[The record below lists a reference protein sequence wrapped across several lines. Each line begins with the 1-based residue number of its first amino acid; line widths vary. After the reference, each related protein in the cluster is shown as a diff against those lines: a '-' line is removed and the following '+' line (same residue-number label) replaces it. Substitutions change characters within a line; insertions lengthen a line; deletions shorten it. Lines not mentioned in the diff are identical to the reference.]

1 MVSRLEALHST
12 GLNLFV
18 MLSFTLGWVAL
29 WGISFYLNADAQL
42 AVLMFPQAWTLTLLI
57 LISRRYCP
65 VVMLSACLIIG
76 WLQYEKL
83 LGTNVLLASPCLS
96 LIVALIARRF
106 WHYFTLYWQ
115 KLLMLLAAVMGSTI
129 LHAVCLIHWLD
140 VSLSEML
147 LTTFTGGV
155 LLTPFIYL
163 LYEYL
168 KQQNL
173 QTLLPTEH
181 ITPPLRTS
189 LLIWCSLFFAIG
201 ISIQLMLTPE
211 IERLLLIFIFLP
223 NVFMAYRFGWQGG
236 VLATL
241 LGSVL
246 LIATRHASGSEYNP
260 MELKLFLSI
269 QALLSLGLGIA
280 VSRQQQ
286 LVERLER
293 YRNQLERELD
303 TRRQLTERLVH
314 TEEQVRKDI
323 ARELHD
329 EIGQNI
335 TAIQIQAAIVNK
347 TTDSPVSL
355 QSVQKITHLSQR
367 IHQAT
372 RQLLHQLR
380 PPVLD
385 EMSLKDALTHLAQE
399 FSFAERG
406 IEFELNY
413 QLNDRQLSDT
423 VVFTFYRLVQEL
435 LNNINKHA
443 QAKTIQVSLQP
454 GENQMMTLI
463 VKDDGIG
470 MPEQTGGGF
479 GLRGIEERVRA
490 LGGYWLLSRQEGTC
504 ITVNLPTNS
513 IIKDL

>member
-1 MVSRLEALHST
+1 MSRLIALHSM
-12 GLNLFV
+12 GLKLFV
-18 MLSFTLGWVAL
+18 MLSFSLGWIAL
-29 WGISFYLNADAQL
+29 WGISYYLNADAQL
-42 AVLMFPQAWTLTLLI
+42 AALMLPQAWILALLI
-57 LISRRYCP
+57 LIPKRFYP
-65 VVMLSACLIIG
+65 VVIISSCVIIG
-76 WLQYEKL
+76 WLYYERL
-83 LGTNVLLASPCLS
+83 LNAVTVLLSPWLT
-96 LIVALIARRF
+96 LVTAMITRRF

-115 KLLMLLAAVMGSTI
+115 RLLLMLAAVTGSTI
-129 LHAVCLIHWLD
+129 LHGLCIAPWLE
-140 VSLSEML
+140 VTSAETI

-173 QTLLPTEH
+173 QALLPTEH

-189 LLIWCSLFFAIG
+189 LLLWCSLFFAIG
-201 ISIQLMLTPE
+201 ISIQLVLTPE

-236 VLATL
+236 ILATM

-246 LIATRHASGSEYNP
+246 LIATRHASGTEYNL
-260 MELKLFLSI
+260 MEMKLFLSI
-269 QALLSLGLGIA
+269 QALLSQGLGIA

-293 YRNQLERELD
+293 YRSQLERELY
-303 TRRQLTERLVH
+303 TRRQLAEKLVH

-347 TTDSPVSL
+347 TTDSPLSL
-355 QSVQKITHLSQR
+355 QSAQKITHLSQR

-385 EMSLKDALTHLAQE
+385 EMSLQDALGHLAQE
-399 FSFAERG
+399 FSFDERQ
-406 IEFELNY
+406 IDF
-413 QLNDRQLSDT
+413 QLDYRIQGVELSDT
-423 VVFTFYRLVQEL
+423 VTFTIYRLVQEL

-443 QAKTIQVSLQP
+443 QAKTISVALYQQDEQTTVLEVQ
-454 GENQMMTLI
+454 
-463 VKDDGIG
+463 DDGIG
-470 MPEQTGGGF
+470 IPEQINSGF
-479 GLRGIEERVRA
+479 GLQGIEERVSA
-490 LGGYWLLSRQEGTC
+490 LGGHLILSRQKGTH
-504 ITVNLPTNS
+504 ITVNLPTNP
-513 IIKDL
+513 IKNVL

>member
-1 MVSRLEALHST
+1 MSRLSILHST

-18 MLSFTLGWVAL
+18 MLSFSLGWIAL
-29 WGISFYLNADAQL
+29 WGIGYYLNNDTQL
-42 AVLMFPQAWTLTLLI
+42 AVLMLPQAWALTLLV
-57 LISRRYCP
+57 LIPRRFYP
-65 VVMLSACLIIG
+65 VVLLSCCAIILWLYYERLIDAG
-76 WLQYEKL
+76 V
-83 LGTNVLLASPCLS
+83 VLLSPWLT
-96 LIVALIARRF
+96 LLAAMVTRRF
-106 WHYFTLYWQ
+106 WYYFTLYWQ
-115 KLLMLLAAVMGSTI
+115 RLLMLLVAVTGSTI
-129 LHAVCLIHWLD
+129 LHGLLIAPWLAVTPG
-140 VSLSEML
+140 ETL

-173 QTLLPTEH
+173 QTLLPLEH
-181 ITPPLRTS
+181 ISPPLKTS
-189 LLIWCSLFFAIG
+189 LLMWSSLFFAIG
-201 ISIQLMLTPE
+201 ISIQLVLTPE

-236 VLATL
+236 VLATM

-246 LIATRHASGSEYNP
+246 LIATRHASGADYNP

-293 YRNQLERELD
+293 YRHQLERELD
-303 TRRQLTERLVH
+303 TRRQLTEQLVH

-347 TTDSPVSL
+347 TTTSATSL
-355 QSVQKITHLSQR
+355 QSAQKITDLSQR

-385 EMSLKDALTHLAQE
+385 EMSLQDALRHLAQE
-399 FSFAERG
+399 FSFDERN
-406 IEFELNY
+406 IHFELDY
-413 QLNDRQLSDT
+413 RIEGIQLNDT
-423 VVFTFYRLVQEL
+423 VMFTLYRLVQEL

-443 QAKTIQVSLQP
+443 QAKTIRIALYQQDQHTTVL
-454 GENQMMTLI
+454 E
-463 VKDDGIG
+463 VEDDGIG
-470 MPEQTGGGF
+470 IPEQVDGGF
-479 GLRGIEERVRA
+479 GLLGIEERVRA
-490 LGGYWLLSRQEGTC
+490 LGGHWLLSRHRGTH
-504 ITVNLPTNS
+504 ITVNLPTNPT
-513 IIKDL
+513 KNDL